1 MYDRR
6 FLLSN
11 NSICNKNYLVSVYDY
26 IILYRK
32 IKNHF
37 SLNIKQF
44 IPILS
49 WLLNYKK
56 FYLQGD
62 LSAGL
67 TVGIMLIPQGMAY
80 AMIAGLPPIY
90 GLYASLIP
98 QVIYAIFGTSRQLS
112 VAPVAMDSLLVA
124 SGVGAIASAGSEQ
137 YIALAIALAL
147 MMGIIQVMAGVLR
160 MGFLVNFLS
169 KPVISGF
176 TSAAALIIGLN
187 QLKHL
192 LGIDVAKSN
201 QIHLLLYNVMQ
212 KLPDINWVTTAIGIS
227 AIIILK
233 FLKKKYKK
241 IPGALVVVI
250 LTTITVYVFHLTDY
264 GVSIIKEI
272 PKGLPSFSIPEID
285 KDTISQLF
293 PIAFALAIIAYME
306 AISVAKAIEAKR
318 KNYKVDASQELI
330 ALGMSNIVGSFF
342 KSYPT
347 TGGFS
352 RSAVND
358 QAGAN
363 TQLSSIIA
371 SVLIAITLLFL
382 TPLFYYLPKTTLAA
396 IIMVAVFGLIDTRIV
411 KQLWKNDKRE
421 LLLLLITFI
430 VTLTVGIQQ
439 GIITGMVLSLGFTIY
454 KISYPHYAILGQ
466 IPGTGFYRNIE
477 RFDNAKVDDEILVFR
492 FDSLLFYANI
502 NYFKEKLYDEIAKHK
517 NLKLVIINAASIP
530 SIDTTAINELKE
542 IYKDLHNKGIEM
554 YFAGVIGPVRDVL
567 TKTGFVDFAGKHS
580 FFVHTAD
587 AVEQFKKQEQS
598 ALQNIALQANKS

>member
-1 MYDRR
+1 M
-6 FLLSN
+6 
-11 NSICNKNYLVSVYDY
+11 
-26 IILYRK
+26 
-32 IKNHF
+32 
-37 SLNIKQF
+37 NIKKF
-44 IPILS
+44 IPVFD
-49 WLLNYKK
+49 WLPGYKK
-56 FYLQGD
+56 SYLQGD

-98 QVIYAIFGTSRQLS
+98 QVIYALFGTSRQLS

-124 SGVGAIASAGSEQ
+124 SGVGAIAAAGSEQ

-147 MMGIIQVMAGVLR
+147 MMGVIQVLAGVLR

-192 LGIDVAKSN
+192 LGIEVAKSN
-201 QIHLLLYNVMQ
+201 QIHLLLYNVAQ
-212 KLPDINWVTTAIGIS
+212 KISGTNVLTLCLGLTSIGI
-227 AIIILK
+227 LY
-233 FLKKKYKK
+233 FLKKRYKK

-250 LTTITVYVFHLTDY
+250 LTTVAVWVFGWHQY
-264 GVSIIKEI
+264 GVAIIKDI
-272 PKGLPSFSIPEID
+272 PEGLPSFAVPVID
-285 KDTISQLF
+285 KETFGQLF
-293 PIAFALAIIAYME
+293 PMAFALAIIAYME
-306 AISVAKAIEAKR
+306 AISVAKAIETKR
-318 KNYKVDASQELI
+318 KNYQVDASQELI

-371 SVLIAITLLFL
+371 ALLIAVTLLFF

-396 IIMVAVFGLIDTRIV
+396 IIMVAVFGLIDLNIV

-421 LLLLLITFI
+421 LSLLLITFI

-439 GIITGMVLSLGFTIY
+439 GIITGMLLSLGFTVF
-454 KISYPHYAILGQ
+454 KISYPHYAILGN
-466 IPGTGFYRNIE
+466 IPGTGFYRNIK
-477 RFDNAKVDDEILVFR
+477 RFENAVTDDEILVFR
-492 FDSLLFYANI
+492 FDALLFYANI
-502 NYFKEKLYDEIAKHK
+502 SYFKEKLYNEIAKREK
-517 NLKLVIINAASIP
+517 LKLVVINAAAIP
-530 SIDTTAINELKE
+530 SIDTTAINELRE
-542 IYKDLHNKGIEM
+542 IYLDLKSKNIKLC
-554 YFAGVIGPVRDVL
+554 FAGVIGPVRDAF
-567 TKTGFVDFAGKHS
+567 TQSGFVDFVGKES
-580 FFVHTAD
+580 FFVHVNE
-587 AVEQFKKQEQS
+587 AVEQYKNQS
-598 ALQNIALQANKS
+598 CSETQNIALQANDKQ